1 VNAAVADQIS
11 NQISTHVSTQVWDLI
26 PILVPGAV
34 FVLGIPAYVARCL
47 YEGVPR
53 DREMEARGGSA
64 LIGLHA
70 RHYFV
75 WLVTP
80 LWRLLVAT
88 GVRADTVTAGAA
100 LLGAGSGLAVACG
113 RFGLGGALTLAS
125 GILDVLDGRLAR
137 FRGEQSGAGA
147 ALDSILDRYVDFA
160 LLAGLAW
167 FYRDTWVLAAVLFA
181 LLGAF
186 LVPYVRAKGEA
197 LRVQVTSG
205 LMARPERVIILGVT
219 IAVSPLVALF
229 SHVVAGPPHPLAA
242 LGVVFVAVASNLTA
256 ISRFRTL
263 VRAVSGAPR
272 PGRAGA
278 ANAPEQ
284 RGPAQAFPGG
294 GTPAAGSTVAV

>member
-1 VNAAVADQIS
+1 VNAAVANEISDQ
-11 NQISTHVSTQVWDLI
+11 VLDLI

-34 FVLGIPAYVARCL
+34 FVLGVPVYLARCL
-47 YEGVPR
+47 LEGVPR

-80 LWRLLVAT
+80 LWRLLVAA

-167 FYRDTWVLAAVLFA
+167 FYRGSWVLVAVLFA

-197 LRVQVTSG
+197 LRATVTSG

-219 IAVSPLVALF
+219 IAVSPIVALV
-229 SHVVAGPPHPLAA
+229 SQVEAGPPHPLAA
-242 LGVVFVAVASNLTA
+242 LGVVFVAAASNLTA
-256 ISRFRTL
+256 VTRFRAL
-263 VRAVSGAPR
+263 VRAVNGTPR
-272 PGRAGA
+272 TGRVA
-278 ANAPEQ
+278 AASAPEQ
-284 RGPAQAFPGG
+284 RGPAQTFPGG
-294 GTPAAGSTVAV
+294 GAPAAGSTVAV